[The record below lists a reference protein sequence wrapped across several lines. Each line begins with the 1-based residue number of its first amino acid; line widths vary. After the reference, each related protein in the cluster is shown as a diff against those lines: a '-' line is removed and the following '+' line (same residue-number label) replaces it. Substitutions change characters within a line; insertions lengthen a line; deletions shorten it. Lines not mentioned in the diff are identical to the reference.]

1 MTHPL
6 IHDDASLILDEATIA
21 RKMLRMAYE
30 IYENNAAEEEII
42 LAGIADRGSTV
53 AQVLRSNLQSI
64 TPFRITLAEIAL
76 NKSRPL
82 DASIKKEIACNGKCI
97 IVVDDVANSG
107 RTMFYAMRSFMTNL
121 PKKIQTAVLVDRM
134 HKSFP
139 VSVDYTG
146 YRLSTTLH
154 ENVVVE
160 IEGDQLKG
168 AYLE

>member
-1 MTHPL
+1 MTHPP
-6 IHDDASLILDEATIA
+6 IHEHASLILDKAAIA

-30 IYENNAAEEEII
+30 IYENNVAEKEII
-42 LAGIADRGSTV
+42 LAGIADRGSIV
-53 AQVLRSNLQSI
+53 AQVLQSNLQSI
-64 TPFRITLAEIAL
+64 TPFQITLVEIAL
-76 NKSRPL
+76 NKARPL
-82 DASIKKEIACNGKCI
+82 DAMLKKELDCNGKCI
-97 IVVDDVANSG
+97 IVIDDVANSG

-121 PKKIQTAVLVDRM
+121 PKKVQTAVLIDRM

-154 ENVVVE
+154 ENVVVD
-160 IEGDQLKG
+160 IEGGALEG